1 MTNPP
6 AGLDYDLWLG
16 PAPKRPFNP
25 NRFHYNFRW
34 FWDYAGGLMTDWGV
48 HLINMALMGMG
59 PEAPKTVC
67 SSGGIY
73 VQDDM
78 RETPDSQLAVY
89 EFPELPARVGTQER
103 HGRWPQWPFVGRLLV
118 GH

>member
-16 PAPKRPFNP
+16 PAPKRPYNK

-59 PEAPKTVC
+59 PEAPE
-67 SSGGIY
+67 
-73 VQDDM
+73 D
-78 RETPDSQLAVY
+78 
-89 EFPELPARVGTQER
+89 
-103 HGRWPQWPFVGRLLV
+103 RLLQRRHLCS
-118 GH
+118 GRHARDARFAARGL